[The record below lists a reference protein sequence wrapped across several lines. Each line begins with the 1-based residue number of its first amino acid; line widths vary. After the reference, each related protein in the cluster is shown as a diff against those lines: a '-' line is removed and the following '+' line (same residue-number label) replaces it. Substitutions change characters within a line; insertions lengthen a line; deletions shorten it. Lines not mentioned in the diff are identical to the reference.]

1 MDTMEDRDKK
11 RMSSDMCNP
20 KKLTFRE
27 ALEELMKSPDRVII
41 LVRKDEP

>member
-1 MDTMEDRDKK
+1 VDQKNNETNHPSM
-11 RMSSDMCNP
+11 
-20 KKLTFRE
+20 TFRE